1 MSVRNALSTLG
12 AAALALCATLAAQ
25 KVHPDEFKLKP
36 QIDKA
41 IGAGVE
47 HLLDA
52 QVRDGSWG
60 VHGDQVGGQTGLCAY
75 ALLKSG
81 VSPDHPSLQRA
92 FAYLDGVTPDK
103 TYSVGCMLLAYGATG
118 KREHKARLKELLD
131 IMLRIQGKPGTW
143 GYPHGAPDL
152 SNTQYAALGLWAADK
167 AGLKVPADAWQG
179 LIEGTLAHQEAY
191 RLAEVGISDRTGV
204 AKREVAG
211 FQYHAGGAKDS
222 KNATGTMT
230 TAGVSILKICE
241 IGLGKKLRKGAR
253 KELTRALNAGLGW
266 LEANFSVQHDQRPGQ
281 RSRGWLLYYLYGME
295 RVGGLAQQEQFGAH
309 WWYVEG
315 APEVLRRQKNG
326 GWGTIYDTCFAL
338 LFLRRATKL
347 GPTTGS
353 GGAVASRHLF
363 SVGKDNDDV
372 YLQGAGQQPL
382 MLYLSGFGQPLQD
395 KHKDFGLRILRV
407 DYLEGER
414 VLGQVAGDPTRAW
427 HPNDTFLHRCTAL
440 SHGLHKVRARI
451 ELVDPKVPAGDTAET
466 VTIES
471 AEMDVH
477 IRDVIEPWMKGL
489 ADMQKA
495 TGLKDTKFEVTASTN
510 PTTALQAADGK
521 MSTSWLCTAQDQAA
535 SLTLTFPEPVKAR
548 RLMLTQPFQR
558 REDILRMGLVRKIEV
573 RVNGSNRPVVIDL
586 HPNPMAPTVHVFR
599 KLQRVKTLNVK
610 VVKRGGKPGLPVG
623 FAEVVLDDKKK

>member
-1 MSVRNALSTLG
+1 VRNNPTTLG

-25 KVHPDEFKLKP
+25 KIHPDEFKLKP
-36 QIDKA
+36 QIDQA
-41 IGAGVE
+41 IAAGVE
-47 HLLDA
+47 HLLDG

-60 VHGDQVGGQTGLCAY
+60 VHPGQPGGQTGLCAY

-103 TYSVGCMLLAYGATG
+103 TYAVGCMLLAYGATG
-118 KREHKARLKELLD
+118 KREHKARMRELLD

-152 SNTQYAALGLWAADK
+152 SNTQYAALGLWSADK
-167 AGLKVPADAWQG
+167 AGLKVPAEAWQR
-179 LIEGTLAHQEAY
+179 LIEGTLTHQEAY
-191 RLAEVGISDRTGV
+191 RLANVDISDRTGV

-211 FQYHAGGAKDS
+211 FQYRANGAKDL

-241 IGLGKKLRKGAR
+241 IGLGSKLKKDAR

-266 LEANFSVQHDQRPGQ
+266 LEVNFSVQHDQRPGQ
-281 RSRGWLLYYLYGME
+281 RSRGWFLYYLYGME
-295 RVGGLAQQEQFGAH
+295 RVGGLAQQEQFGSH

-326 GWGTIYDTCFAL
+326 SWGKTYDTCFAL

-363 SVGKDNDDV
+363 SVGKDSDDV

-382 MLYLSGFGQPLQD
+382 MLYLSGFGPPLQAT
-395 KHKDFGLRILRV
+395 HKDYGLRILRV
-407 DYLEGER
+407 DYLEGDR

-440 SHGLHKVRARI
+440 SHGVHKIRARI
-451 ELVDPKVPAGDTAET
+451 ELVDPKVPTGETTET

-471 AEMDVH
+471 AEMDVN
-477 IRDVIEPWMKGL
+477 IRDVIEPWMQGL
-489 ADMQKA
+489 ADMQKSK
-495 TGLKDTKFEVTASTN
+495 GLKDTKFEVTATSN
-510 PTTALQAADGK
+510 AAAAVQAADGQ
-521 MSTSWLCTAQDQAA
+521 MSTSWLCDKADQEAT
-535 SLTLTFPEPVKAR
+535 LTLTFPEPVKAR
-548 RLMLTQPFQR
+548 RLLLTQPFQK
-558 REDILRMGLVRKIEV
+558 REDIQRMGLVRQIEV
-573 RVNGSNRPVVIDL
+573 RVNGSKRPVVIDL
-586 HPNPMAPTVHVFR
+586 HPNPMAPTEHAFR
-599 KLQRVKTLNVK
+599 KLQRVKTMTVK
-610 VVKRGGKPGLPVG
+610 VIKRGGKPGLPVG
-623 FAEVVLDDKKK
+623 FAEVVLDEKKK